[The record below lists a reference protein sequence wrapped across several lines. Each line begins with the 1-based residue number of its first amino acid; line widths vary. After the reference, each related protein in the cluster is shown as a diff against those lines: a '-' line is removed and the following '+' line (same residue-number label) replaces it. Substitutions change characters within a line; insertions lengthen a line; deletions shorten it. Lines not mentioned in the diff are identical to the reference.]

1 MEIREIE
8 SCKEDII
15 NIASKMRHIKDMTLG
30 DIGLMLTLHAE
41 ITGTKESIVDLKDIS
56 VEEYSDLINNMTNLF
71 TVCTQYILDLDDY
84 RDLRNLRTP
93 SDLDEHLLHLID
105 ILTETVNN
113 EKDDL
118 STTMLENSRALGYFI
133 WSCILS
139 KDLRG
144 YLIDPTLLD
153 FEPVMSMIEEY
164 EECDFL
170 SNGYPML
177 KPLESRKILH
187 EIFSKRK
194 IQVIDQINERF
205 KKSFIEETNNY
216 DLTKEE
222 SILISELR
230 EYMLLKV
237 TSRRGSCSDVEEFK
251 QELIKMHE
259 DKMIEIIKNF
269 NELHNNTSIALQKA
283 NDEILSNLDLSEG
296 IEFKNI
302 LTIYQDYLSEHIE
315 CLIDN
320 ILEIRHIN
328 ECINR
333 ILVKFELTSSK
344 VNSDKLALLRC
355 NKTSKE
361 IKYWID
367 TLLTEYQN
375 TLLYYADYCQKEIIR
390 RYKEYSEK
398 SNVPEINLEQLLQ
411 TSEKRLNKTF
421 KNIPSYRKLNKLAKQ
436 NGYTKIRDNGDHGIF
451 RRYDGSTVVIPQG
464 RSIGKGLSFKIQ
476 KDLEK

>member
-8 SCKEDII
+8 SCKDDII
-15 NIASKMRHIKDMTLG
+15 RIASKMSYMKDVTLS
-30 DIGLMLTLHAE
+30 DVALMLTLHAE
-41 ITGTKESIVDLKDIS
+41 ISDTKGSIIDLKDIAT
-56 VEEYSDLINNMTNLF
+56 ENYSDLINNMTNLF
-71 TVCTQYILDLDDY
+71 SVCTQYTLDLEDY
-84 RDLRNLRTP
+84 IDLRYLRTP
-93 SDLDEHLLHLID
+93 ADLSEHAVYLID
-105 ILTETVNN
+105 ILSETVNDVKN
-113 EKDDL
+113 NL
-118 STTMLENSRALGYFI
+118 STTMLQNSRALGYFI

-139 KDLRG
+139 RDLRG
-144 YLIDPTLLD
+144 YLLDTTLDD
-153 FEPVMSMIEEY
+153 FKPVMHMIEEY

-170 SNGYPML
+170 SEGYPML
-177 KPLESRKILH
+177 KPLESRKILY

-194 IQVIDQINERF
+194 IQSIDQINERF
-205 KKSFIEETNNY
+205 KKSFIEGTNDFSLN
-216 DLTKEE
+216 KEE
-222 SILISELR
+222 SRLLSELR
-230 EYMLLKV
+230 EYMLFKV
-237 TSRRGSCSDVEEFK
+237 TSRRSGCSDVEEFK

-269 NELHNNTSIALQKA
+269 GDLHNKTSIALQNA
-283 NDEILSNLDLSEG
+283 NEEILANLDLSEG

-302 LTIYQDYLSEHIE
+302 LTTYQNYLSEHIE
-315 CLIDN
+315 CLIDY

-333 ILVKFELTSSK
+333 VLVKFELTSTK
-344 VNSDKLALLRC
+344 ANSDKLALLRSS
-355 NKTSKE
+355 KTSKE
-361 IKYWID
+361 IKYWVD
-367 TLLTEYQN
+367 TLLTEYQD

-390 RYKEYSEK
+390 RYKEFNEN
-398 SNVPEINLEQLLQ
+398 SNVPEINIEQLLQ

-464 RSIGKGLSFKIQ
+464 RSVGKGLSFKIQ